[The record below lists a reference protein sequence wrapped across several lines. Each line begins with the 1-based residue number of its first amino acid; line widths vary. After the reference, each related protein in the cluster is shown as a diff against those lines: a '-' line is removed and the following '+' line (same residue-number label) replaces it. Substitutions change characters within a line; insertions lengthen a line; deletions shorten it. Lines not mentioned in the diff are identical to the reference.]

1 MNNKEVIQNILKQLN
16 RRIKDFPE
24 GIENRSADI
33 PYYLVSINLDY
44 NEMSF
49 IKSLLEKEQLA

>member
-1 MNNKEVIQNILKQLN
+1 MNNKEMIQNILKQLN
-16 RRIKDFPE
+16 CRINDFPE
-24 GIENRSADI
+24 DIENRPDDI

>member
-1 MNNKEVIQNILKQLN
+1 MNNKEMIQSILKQLN
-16 RRIKDFPE
+16 RRINDFPE
-24 GIENRSADI
+24 GIENRPDDI

-49 IKSLLEKEQLA
+49 IKSLLEKEHFA